1 MRKHTFRVPT
11 LEGKDAAA
19 LEEFVRSTR
28 REKDTI
34 DGRTTWLKQEQRW
47 MIMDDYG
54 IISIGGIVR

>member
-11 LEGKDAAA
+11 SEGKDAAA

-34 DGRTTWLKQEQRW
+34 DGRTSLIETGAT
-47 MIMDDYG
+47 MDDYG
-54 IISIGGIVR
+54 

>member
-34 DGRTTWLKQEQRW
+34 DGRTSLIETGAT
-47 MIMDDYG
+47 MDDYG